1 MSKVMMDSLGIYEC
15 VSRTLEQR
23 SHFGY
28 KTNHSINNVHTNC
41 DSLVCRQNLL
51 TALVLWD
58 DIYVN
63 SNPSHSVPISEYNT
77 LSRFYKLLGTPPF
90 IHKVPFFDTN
100 GFEFDDRKE
109 IYHKLY
115 KEINDTIGHV
125 ITPDNYNERILL
137 VRGGLYMMEANGA
150 GITYLPHP
158 RRAKVLYK
166 SGLFPRGF
174 DGRVYLD
181 IIDKEVCEYIKAINE
196 LAQFQLLST
205 SFPVLYKFIAEE
217 AKDSLDQFAVA
228 LKLRDNK
235 NVVEFRKSVND
246 ISEELKKG
254 NIHAFRASL
263 LKAKE
268 VCDEISDSLYKK
280 SLSCSVSIGL
290 SPSIEISSDHKAK
303 VSSGFHATFLSDLA
317 NYGLKGIH
325 PRYN

>member
-15 VSRTLEQR
+15 VSHTLEQH
-23 SHFGY
+23 SHF
-28 KTNHSINNVHTNC
+28 KKNANHSIDNLHTNR
-41 DSLVCRQNLL
+41 DSLICRQNFL

-63 SNPSHSVPISEYNT
+63 SNPSHSVSISEHKT

-90 IHKVPFFDTN
+90 IHKRPFCDNN
-100 GFEFDDRKE
+100 GLLFDDCKE

-115 KEINDTIGHV
+115 EEINGTIGHV
-125 ITPDNYNERILL
+125 ITPENYNERILL

-158 RRAKVLYK
+158 RRAKVLYN

-181 IIDKEVCEYIKAINE
+181 IIDKEVRDYIKAINE

-205 SFPVLYKFIAEE
+205 SFPVLYKFIEEE
-217 AKDSLDQFAVA
+217 AKDSLDQFTVA

-254 NIHAFRASL
+254 NIHEFRASL

-280 SLSCSVSIGL
+280 PLSYGVSIGL
-290 SPSIEISSDHKAK
+290 SPSIEISGDYKAK

-317 NYGLKGIH
+317 NYGLKGIR
-325 PRYN
+325 PKYN